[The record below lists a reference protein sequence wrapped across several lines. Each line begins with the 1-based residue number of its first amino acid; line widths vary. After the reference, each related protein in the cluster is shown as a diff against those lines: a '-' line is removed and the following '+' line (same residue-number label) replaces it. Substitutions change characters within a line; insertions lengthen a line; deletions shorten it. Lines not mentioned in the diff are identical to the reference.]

1 MTSASKIEAIIKIV
15 DDYTQQLNLS
25 SSLYAQ
31 ALSDYYLYSGCT
43 DEEPKKEDFYT
54 EAADTILFRIKSIID
69 AD

>member
-1 MTSASKIEAIIKIV
+1 MTSGSKVEAITKIV
-15 DDYTQQLNLS
+15 EDYNKQLSLS

-31 ALSDYYLYSGCT
+31 SLNAYYMYSGCI
-43 DEEPKKEDFYT
+43 DEVPKKEDYYA

>member
-25 SSLYAQ
+25 
-31 ALSDYYLYSGCT
+31 LSRYSQTLDAYYRYTGSIN
-43 DEEPKKEDFYT
+43 DVPKKEDFYV
-54 EAADTILFRIKSIID
+54 EAASTVLFRIKSIID